1 MHWLLGIAIDLAV
14 LSFLGWLYYFFQKK
28 RILKSYKL
36 NFNHRKE
43 DFLLELHSTIENNN
57 DNENENIKALNLF
70 AQDVEKANSVTD
82 LKSIS
87 TPSNLDQRLKELFLN
102 LKE

>member
-14 LSFLGWLYYFFQKK
+14 LSFLGWFYYLFQKK
-28 RILKSYKL
+28 RILKSYRL
-36 NFNHRKE
+36 NFDQRKE
-43 DFLLELHSTIENNN
+43 SFLFELHSTIENNH
-57 DNENENIKALNLF
+57 DNTNIKVLNIF

-82 LKSIS
+82 LNSIS
-87 TPSNLDQRLKELFLN
+87 LPSNLDPRLKELFLN